1 MLVGAIV
8 VGGSILSTPAKSP
21 SNAAGQQDNSH
32 RTEVESGPPLN
43 PTQQR
48 FVPIARDLGFQ
59 GTPQPKGSQ
68 QVRFAW
74 RDGEA
79 CVLEL
84 HSFGRDAGSI
94 LKVSD
99 ATDITNDKD
108 LRSFILDTIP
118 TSQDVTEA
126 FDYLGCSRQ

>member
-1 MLVGAIV
+1 M
-8 VGGSILSTPAKSP
+8 
-21 SNAAGQQDNSH
+21 
-32 RTEVESGPPLN
+32 
-43 PTQQR
+43 
-48 FVPIARDLGFQ
+48 
-59 GTPQPKGSQ
+59 
-68 QVRFAW
+68 
-74 RDGEA
+74 
-79 CVLEL
+79 LEL

-94 LKVSD
+94 LKVGD